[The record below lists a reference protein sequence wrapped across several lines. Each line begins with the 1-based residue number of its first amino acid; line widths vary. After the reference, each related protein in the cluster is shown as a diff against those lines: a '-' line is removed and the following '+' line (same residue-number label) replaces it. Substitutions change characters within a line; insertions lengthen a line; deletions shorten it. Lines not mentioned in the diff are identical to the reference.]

1 MTAHALYTQTLSEY
15 KSRLISSPC
24 LTLRSYCHECH
35 VNYHGMELWL
45 SRHGIRIRELRS
57 SLSASSSEKPVPCFS
72 PLVPSSAPSA
82 RPSSS
87 SDMLWDSPYN
97 TYLNTGLPP
106 GPICMPGEDAI
117 QAALYPE
124 PNCNYLYFCATGI
137 DGGTAFAVTAAE
149 QQQKR
154 RT

>member
-1 MTAHALYTQTLSEY
+1 MTAQALYTQTLSEY

-57 SLSASSSEKPVPCFS
+57 SLSVSSSAKPVPCFS
-72 PLVPSSAPSA
+72 PLVPSSAPSV

-87 SDMLWDSPYN
+87 SDMLYGINITFPDGVIISIKQGSSFGIHRFIDLYN
-97 TYLNTGLPP
+97 RK
-106 GPICMPGEDAI
+106 I
-117 QAALYPE
+117 QE
-124 PNCNYLYFCATGI
+124 
-137 DGGTAFAVTAAE
+137 E
-149 QQQKR
+149 QSCLL
-154 RT
+154 

>member
-57 SLSASSSEKPVPCFS
+57 SFGFFLRKAGALLQSFGSLIRAFGPSVLFFGYALWYQYYFS
-72 PLVPSSAPSA
+72 GWGDYFHQAGKFF
-82 RPSSS
+82 
-87 SDMLWDSPYN
+87 WYSPFY
-97 TYLNTGLPP
+97 
-106 GPICMPGEDAI
+106 
-117 QAALYPE
+117 
-124 PNCNYLYFCATGI
+124 
-137 DGGTAFAVTAAE
+137 
-149 QQQKR
+149 
-154 RT
+154 

>member
-15 KSRLISSPC
+15 KSRLIFSPC

-57 SLSASSSEKPVPCFS
+57 SLSPSSSEKPVACFS
-72 PLVPSSAPSA
+72 PLVPSSGPSA

-87 SDMLWDSPYN
+87 SDMLYGINITFPDGVIISIKQGVLLVFTVLLTFTTVKYRRN
-97 TYLNTGLPP
+97 NHVCFNRKYALLPVS
-106 GPICMPGEDAI
+106 
-117 QAALYPE
+117 ALCRY
-124 PNCNYLYFCATGI
+124 A
-137 DGGTAFAVTAAE
+137 
-149 QQQKR
+149 
-154 RT
+154 

>member
-87 SDMLWDSPYN
+87 SDMLYGINITFPDGVIISIKQGSSFGIHRLLTFITVRYRRSSHVCFN
-97 TYLNTGLPP
+97 RKYALLPVP
-106 GPICMPGEDAI
+106 
-117 QAALYPE
+117 ALCRY
-124 PNCNYLYFCATGI
+124 A
-137 DGGTAFAVTAAE
+137 
-149 QQQKR
+149 
-154 RT
+154 

>member
-57 SLSASSSEKPVPCFS
+57 SLSASSSEKPVP
-72 PLVPSSAPSA
+72 
-82 RPSSS
+82 
-87 SDMLWDSPYN
+87 
-97 TYLNTGLPP
+97 
-106 GPICMPGEDAI
+106 
-117 QAALYPE
+117 
-124 PNCNYLYFCATGI
+124 
-137 DGGTAFAVTAAE
+137 DGCQRKVILLG
-149 QQQKR
+149 
-154 RT
+154 

>member
-57 SLSASSSEKPVPCFS
+57 SLSASSSEKPVGD
-72 PLVPSSAPSA
+72 L
-82 RPSSS
+82 
-87 SDMLWDSPYN
+87 
-97 TYLNTGLPP
+97 
-106 GPICMPGEDAI
+106 
-117 QAALYPE
+117 QALYRKIAYIYQRASFGILPFPE
-124 PNCNYLYFCATGI
+124 VASQPLSVYECGLCEQ
-137 DGGTAFAVTAAE
+137 AVLQTD
-149 QQQKR
+149 R
-154 RT
+154 

>member
-45 SRHGIRIRELRS
+45 SRHGI
-57 SLSASSSEKPVPCFS
+57 
-72 PLVPSSAPSA
+72 PSSAPSA

-87 SDMLWDSPYN
+87 SDMLYGINITFPDGVIISIKQGSSFGIHRFIDLYN
-97 TYLNTGLPP
+97 RK
-106 GPICMPGEDAI
+106 I
-117 QAALYPE
+117 QE
-124 PNCNYLYFCATGI
+124 
-137 DGGTAFAVTAAE
+137 E
-149 QQQKR
+149 QSCLL
-154 RT
+154 